1 VRRNTVADRQT
12 HLTPEGHRFPLNETG
27 IGAFQKLV
35 LSRYRAAAR
44 KFPWRETTDP
54 YAILVSEIMLQQT
67 QVSRVTEK
75 FPEFLAAFPDVAFLA
90 AAPLADVLAAWQGM
104 GYNRRAIALQKC
116 ARIVTDE
123 YGGRLPDD
131 PTILAT
137 FPGIGRATAASICA
151 YAFNRPVV
159 FIETNIRRV
168 FIHHFFNDGATVSD
182 DEIRPLVEAALY
194 HADPREWYNALMDY
208 GTDLA
213 KSVPNPNRRSRHYA
227 KQSAFEG
234 SDRQIR
240 GAILKLLVA
249 KGTLTRVALLREMND
264 DKNRVGAILAALEAE
279 GFIRTTRKGITLAS

>member
-1 VRRNTVADRQT
+1 MADRQT
-12 HLTPEGHRFPLNETG
+12 HLVPDGHRFAPDDDG
-27 IGAFQKLV
+27 IQAFQDFV
-35 LSRYRAAAR
+35 LARYRSAAR
-44 KFPWRETTDP
+44 QFPWRKIADP

-67 QVSRVTEK
+67 QVGRVSEK
-75 FPEFLAAFPDVAFLA
+75 FPVFLSAFPDVAALA

-123 YGGRLPDD
+123 HGGRLPDD
-131 PTILAT
+131 PAILAT
-137 FPGIGRATAASICA
+137 FPGIGKATAASICA
-151 YAFNRPVV
+151 YAFNRPVI

-168 FIHHFFNDGATVSD
+168 FIHHFFDDSGTVSD
-182 DEIRPLVEAALY
+182 NEILPLVEAALY
-194 HADPREWYNALMDY
+194 RADPREWYNALMDY

-240 GAILKLLVA
+240 GSILKLLVA
-249 KGTLTRVALLREMND
+249 QGTMTRAAIIRELNED
-264 DKNRVGAILAALEAE
+264 RERAGRILSALEEE
-279 GFIRTTRKGITLAS
+279 GFICSTKKGLTLSR

>member
-1 VRRNTVADRQT
+1 MAERQT
-12 HLTPEGHRFPLNETG
+12 QLTPDGHQFSRDDQG
-27 IGAFQKLV
+27 IGAFQQLV

-67 QVSRVTEK
+67 QVGRVTEK
-75 FPEFLAAFPDVAFLA
+75 FPAFLSAFPDFDTLA
-90 AAPLADVLAAWQGM
+90 KAPLVDVLAAWQGM

-116 ARIVTDE
+116 ARLVMEE
-123 YGGRLPDD
+123 YGGRLPDN
-131 PTILAT
+131 PEILAT
-137 FPGIGRATAASICA
+137 FPGIGKATAASICA

-168 FIHHFFNDGATVSD
+168 FIHHFFEDGAMVSD
-182 DEIRPLVEAALY
+182 DEIRPLVEAALC

-234 SDRQIR
+234 SDRQVR

-249 KGTLTRVALLREMND
+249 KGTLTRAALLREMNED
-264 DKNRVGAILAALEAE
+264 NNRVGAILAALEAE
-279 GFIRTTRKGITLAS
+279 GFIRTTKKGITLAS

>member
-1 VRRNTVADRQT
+1 MADRQSQ
-12 HLTPEGHRFPLNETG
+12 LTPEGHQFSRDDQG
-27 IGAFQKLV
+27 IGAFQQLV

-67 QVSRVTEK
+67 QVGRVAEK
-75 FPEFLAAFPDVAFLA
+75 FPAFLSAFPDFTTLA
-90 AAPLADVLAAWQGM
+90 KAPLADVLAAWQGM

-116 ARIVTDE
+116 ARLVMEE
-123 YGGRLPDD
+123 YGGKLPDN
-131 PTILAT
+131 PEILAT
-137 FPGIGRATAASICA
+137 FPGIGKATAASICA

-168 FIHHFFNDGATVSD
+168 FIHHFFEDGAMVSD

-194 HADPREWYNALMDY
+194 RPDPREWYNALMDY

-213 KSVPNPNRRSRHYA
+213 KSVPNPNRRSRHYT

-234 SDRQIR
+234 SDRQVR

-249 KGTLTRVALLREMND
+249 KGSMTRAAILREMND

-279 GFIRTTRKGITLAS
+279 GFIRTTKKGLTLAS

>member
-1 VRRNTVADRQT
+1 MADRQT
-12 HLTPEGHRFPLNETG
+12 HLTPDGHHFSRDDQG
-27 IGAFQKLV
+27 IMAFRNLV
-35 LSRYRAAAR
+35 LARYRASAR

-67 QVSRVTEK
+67 QVGRVSEK
-75 FPEFLAAFPDVAFLA
+75 FPAFLSAFPDFATLA

-116 ARIVTDE
+116 ARIVTE
-123 YGGRLPDD
+123 EHGGQLPDD
-131 PTILAT
+131 PTILTT
-137 FPGIGRATAASICA
+137 FPGIGKATAASICA
-151 YAFNRPVV
+151 YAFNSPVI

-168 FIHHFFNDGATVSD
+168 FIHHFFKDGATVSD
-182 DEIRPLVEAALY
+182 NEILPLVEAALY
-194 HADPREWYNALMDY
+194 LPDPREWYNALMDY

-213 KSVPNPNRRSRHYA
+213 KSVPNPNRRSRHYT

-249 KGTLTRVALLREMND
+249 KGTMTRAAIIRELKED
-264 DKNRVGAILAALEAE
+264 LERVNAIISALEDE
-279 GFIRTTRKGITLAS
+279 GFIHTMKNGLALVR

>member
-1 VRRNTVADRQT
+1 MAERQT
-12 HLTPEGHRFPLNETG
+12 HLTPDGHRFSRDDQG
-27 IGAFQKLV
+27 MGAFQHLV
-35 LSRYRAAAR
+35 LSRYRASAR
-44 KFPWRETTDP
+44 KFPWRETTNP

-67 QVSRVTEK
+67 QVGRVSEK
-75 FPEFLAAFPDVAFLA
+75 FPAFLSAFPDVATLA
-90 AAPLADVLAAWQGM
+90 AAPLAEVLAAWQGM

-123 YGGRLPDD
+123 HGGRLPDD
-131 PTILAT
+131 PAILAT
-137 FPGIGRATAASICA
+137 FPGIGKATAASICA
-151 YAFNRPVV
+151 YAYNLPVV

-168 FIHHFFNDGATVSD
+168 FIHHFFSDGATVSD

-213 KSVPNPNRRSRHYA
+213 KTVPNPNKRSRHYT

-240 GAILKLLVA
+240 GAILKMLVA
-249 KGTLTRVALLREMND
+249 HGTLSRTAIVRELNED
-264 DKNRVGAILAALEAE
+264 RERVGAILAALENE
-279 GFIRTTRKGITLAS
+279 GFIRTTKKGLTLAP